1 MGLPAFVRFS
11 TLLVAGTGA
20 AAVAFTAAAAVAIE
34 GQVVD
39 LNGQPVAGAQVVFDR
54 RDGAPGASV
63 VTVFTSADG
72 RFAFPGRYPETE
84 RDGPSLTLRALDHE
98 QVGSRITVDDG
109 AGSDQRLHVLL
120 LARPRANQADVA
132 PASAW
137 LARITDRAQQS
148 KFVMDCIDCHQV
160 PSSEVRHY
168 AGLVADVH
176 APDAELAR
184 EQSWA
189 AIVKYMN
196 YLSSWEFSRG
206 SREPDQK
213 VDTDAV
219 YAVDNG
225 AETAQLLARI
235 FDDRLEHLTGYSWGA
250 PLIATPSTAI
260 WEYEI
265 PHPNAVREAL
275 LLGDPAKLWVADV
288 SANRM
293 FAVDIVTGEQD
304 VHEVPSEALMSPHS
318 LHRGSDGSLWITPL
332 FNSIV
337 AHLDIASGEWRTWRL
352 RTDDGRSPGIHDL
365 SFGDEHELLTDSEG
379 RIWFSDIGNNAVG
392 YFDPRG
398 GHTEIWNAPPSP
410 GRAGRTALYGLIMT
424 GARDE
429 VWYSQLGNGTVGG
442 FDIESE
448 EFIGPIQLPDRNA
461 GPRRI
466 TITDGDVIYF
476 ALYGSGQLAEL
487 DARTREVTGLYD
499 LPDTASAPYSATWD
513 PVRRVVWIATANGD
527 VIYRFDPETK
537 AFGVLSLPR
546 EQAFLRMIDIDPRT
560 GVLIT
565 SYANIVD
572 IVQGPRM
579 ALIIDPG
586 DGAYPERFTL
596 ADPAGLPARSAER
609 TTVGM
614 SRYGAETARRSRA
627 SDGARL
633 VGEARCDACHRL
645 DEPSLGPPYVAIA
658 ARHAP
663 NKDVMVDVLAHKIVH
678 GGGGN
683 WGLVPMVPNQWVSAD
698 DARAMAEW
706 ILGLAEDQARAR

>member
-1 MGLPAFVRFS
+1 F
-11 TLLVAGTGA
+11 AG
-20 AAVAFTAAAAVAIE
+20 AVA
-34 GQVVD
+34 D
-39 LNGQPVAGAQVVFDR
+39 L
-54 RDGAPGASV
+54 GAPDPQNARLESW
-63 VTVFTSADG
+63 
-72 RFAFPGRYPETE
+72 RY
-84 RDGPSLTLRALDHE
+84 
-98 QVGSRITVDDG
+98 
-109 AGSDQRLHVLL
+109 
-120 LARPRANQADVA
+120 
-132 PASAW
+132 
-137 LARITDRAQQS
+137 
-148 KFVMDCIDCHQV
+148 
-160 PSSEVRHY
+160 
-168 AGLVADVH
+168 
-176 APDAELAR
+176 
-184 EQSWA
+184 
-189 AIVKYMN
+189 IVKYMN
-196 YLSSWEFSRG
+196 YWSAWEFSRG
-206 SREPDQK
+206 RRGEDEK
-213 VDTDAV
+213 VDTEAV
-219 YAVDNG
+219 YSVDNG
-225 AETAQLLARI
+225 EQVAALLAEI
-235 FDDRLEHLTGYSWGA
+235 FDDRLDSISGYDWGA
-250 PLIATPSTAI
+250 PVIATERTAI
-260 WEYEI
+260 WEYEV

-275 LLGDPAKLWVADV
+275 MLGSPRKLWIADV

-293 FAVDIVTGEQD
+293 FAVDVASGERE
-304 VHEVPSEALMSPHS
+304 VHEVPSELLMSPHS
-318 LHRGSDGSLWITPL
+318 LHRDSDGSLWITPL

-337 AHLDIASGEWRTWRL
+337 AHLDVDSGRWRTWRL
-352 RTDDGRSPGIHDL
+352 RTPDGKSPGIHDL
-365 SFGDEHELLTDSEG
+365 SFGYEHELLTDAAG
-379 RIWFSDIGNNAVG
+379 RIWFSDIGNNSVG
-392 YFDPRG
+392 YFDPRDG
-398 GHTEIWNAPPSP
+398 KSEVWPAPPSP
-410 GRAGRTALYGLIMT
+410 GRPGRTALYGLIMT
-424 GARDE
+424 KDRGE

-442 FDIESE
+442 FDIEE
-448 EFIGPIQLPDRNA
+448 KTYIGPIQLPDRNA

-466 TITDGDVIYF
+466 TISDDDVIYF
-476 ALYGSGQLAEL
+476 ALYGSGQLAEH
-487 DARTREVTGLYD
+487 DAKRREVVGLYD
-499 LPDTASAPYSATWD
+499 LPDTASAPYATTWD

-527 VIYRFDPETK
+527 VIYRFDPRTK
-537 AFGVLSLPR
+537 SFGVLPLPR
-546 EQAFLRMIDIDPRT
+546 EQAFLRMIDVDPRT

-596 ADPAGLPARSAER
+596 ADPAGHPARSAER

>member
-1 MGLPAFVRFS
+1 MAHAVLVRLPMVCVTAIL
-11 TLLVAGTGA
+11 TAGAHA
-20 AAVAFTAAAAVAIE
+20 ASKIE

-39 LNGQPVAGAQVVFDR
+39 VNGRPVAGAQVVFDR
-54 RDGAPGASV
+54 DDGAPGASV
-63 VTVFTSADG
+63 VTVFTGEDG
-72 RFAFPGRYPETE
+72 RFAFPGRYPEVEGSASLVVRALDYEQVDVQWTVE
-84 RDGPSLTLRALDHE
+84 SNDGNEAALRALLI
-98 QVGSRITVDDG
+98 V
-109 AGSDQRLHVLL
+109 
-120 LARPRANQADVA
+120 RPRANQAAIA

-137 LARITDRAQQS
+137 LARIGDRARQS
-148 KFVMDCIDCHQV
+148 KFIMDCIDCHQV
-160 PSSEVRHY
+160 PSSEVRNY
-168 AGLVADVH
+168 AGLIADQH
-176 APDAELAR
+176 ATNPQLAR
-184 EQSWA
+184 EQSWNT
-189 AIVKYMN
+189 IVKYMN
-196 YLSSWEFSRG
+196 YLSAWEFSRG
-206 SREPDQK
+206 RRDPEQK

-219 YAVDNG
+219 YSVDNG
-225 AETAQLLARI
+225 AETAALLAEI
-235 FDDRLEHLTGYSWGA
+235 FDDRLDEISGYSWGA
-250 PLIATPSTAI
+250 PLIATPETAI

-275 LLGDPAKLWVADV
+275 MLGAPPRLWVADV

-293 FAVDIVTGEQD
+293 FAVDVATGEIEA
-304 VHEVPSEALMSPHS
+304 HEVPSDVLMSPHS
-318 LHRGSDGSLWITPL
+318 LHRGQDGSLWITPL
-332 FNSIV
+332 FNGVV
-337 AHLDIASGEWRTWRL
+337 AHLDVERLEWRTWRL
-352 RTDDGRSPGIHDL
+352 VTADGRTPGIHDL
-365 SFGDEHELLTDSEG
+365 SFGYEHELLTDRED

-392 YFDPRG
+392 YFDPRDG
-398 GHTEIWNAPPSP
+398 KSEIWGAPPSP
-410 GRAGRTALYGLIMT
+410 GRPGRAALYGLIMT
-424 GARDE
+424 RDRGE

-442 FDIESE
+442 FDIEKRSY
-448 EFIGPIQLPDRNA
+448 IGPFQLPDPNA

-466 TITDGDVIYF
+466 TISDDDVIYF

-487 DARTREVTGLYD
+487 DAKKRELVGLYD
-499 LPDTASAPYSATWD
+499 LPDTASAPYATTWD

-527 VIYRFDPETK
+527 VIYRFDPRTK
-537 AFGVLSLPR
+537 SFGVLPLPR
-546 EQAFLRMIDIDPRT
+546 EQAFLRMIDVDPRT

-579 ALIIDPG
+579 ALIVDPG